1 MKYII
6 SLLLCFPFLLPAQV
20 VNTEKMRIN
29 RDESGI
35 TGEVNLSLGLIRNKA
50 GQTLRVG
57 SSTRLE
63 LLQKNSRW
71 LMLGGYNI
79 SQSTKVDEPGASP
92 KIFVNNGFGHLRY
105 NLNINARITGE
116 AFLQSQFNEV
126 QEVRFR
132 QLAGVGPRF
141 SIVQKDSLQLF
152 FGLLYMYEYE
162 ETSGEA
168 EIVYN
173 RDHRLSNYLSL
184 GFQPTPYLSVN
195 HVSYFQPNL
204 RDFNNDFRISSET
217 TLDIQLSA
225 KLSLRTYFQLVYDE
239 KPPIGV
245 PRTMYS
251 LTNGLS
257 WLF

>member
-1 MKYII
+1 M
-6 SLLLCFPFLLPAQV
+6 SP
-20 VNTEKMRIN
+20 
-29 RDESGI
+29 
-35 TGEVNLSLGLIRNKA
+35 
-50 GQTLRVG
+50 
-57 SSTRLE
+57 
-63 LLQKNSRW
+63 
-71 LMLGGYNI
+71 ML
-79 SQSTKVDEPGASP
+79 T

-105 NLNINARITGE
+105 NLKINSVITWE
-116 AFLQSQFNEV
+116 AFLQSQFNKV

-132 QLAGVGPRF
+132 QLTGTGPRF
-141 SIVQKDSLQLF
+141 RVVQKDSIQLF

-162 ETSGEA
+162 ETSGQV

-184 GFQPTPYLSVN
+184 GFQPTAYLSIN
-195 HVSYFQPNL
+195 HISYFQPNL

-217 TLDIQLSA
+217 TLDVQLSA

-257 WLF
+257 WRF